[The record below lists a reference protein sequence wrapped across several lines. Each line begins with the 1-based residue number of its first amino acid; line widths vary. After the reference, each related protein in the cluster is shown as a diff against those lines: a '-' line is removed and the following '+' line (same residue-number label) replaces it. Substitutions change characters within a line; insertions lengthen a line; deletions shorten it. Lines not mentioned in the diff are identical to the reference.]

1 MIFGKK
7 SRVVEQREKIINYK
21 QVFGTPQGQEVL
33 FDLMN
38 RFHIL
43 RPHGGD
49 AIKEGERSTVLYILE
64 RSHINLA
71 EFDKLMKG
79 NEDGN
84 Y

>member
-7 SRVVEQREKIINYK
+7 NRVVEQREKIIQYK

-43 RPHGGD
+43 RNHGGD
-49 AIKEGERSTVLYILE
+49 ALKEGERSVVLYILE

-71 EFDKLMKG
+71 EFDKLLKG
-79 NEDGN
+79 NE
-84 Y
+84 